1 MENGEDLSPM
11 AEKRD
16 YYEVLGVGKDA
27 GTDEIKRAFR
37 KLAKQYHPDMN
48 DGDKTS
54 EAKFKEVNEAYEV
67 LSDADKRARYD
78 QFGHEAPGGGF
89 GGGGGSGFGQG
100 FGDMGDLGD
109 IFDMFT
115 GGIFGGRSGRSAGPQ
130 QGNSLRYDLT
140 ISFEE
145 AAFGVE
151 KEITFQ
157 REDKCETCGGT
168 GAKPGTTR
176 KTCTTCNG
184 RGQVTS
190 AVRTPLGV
198 MNTTRPCSACGGE
211 GTINEHPCE
220 DCRGAGHVRRRR
232 TIKVK
237 IPAGI
242 DSDQRINL
250 RGEGEPGSKGGPNG
264 DLYVH
269 ITVRP
274 HKLFRREGYDL
285 RYEMPISFSQAAL
298 GDKID
303 VPTLEG
309 PVTLNVPEG
318 TQPDTTFR
326 LEGRG
331 ITRLQG
337 ARGKGDLFVKVKL
350 EVPQKLDNK
359 QKELLRAFEATV
371 QGKQYKERKSFMD
384 KLKEMF

>member
-1 MENGEDLSPM
+1 M

-16 YYEVLGVGKDA
+16 YYEVLGVSKDA
-27 GTDEIKRAFR
+27 GADDIKRAFR

-67 LSDADKRARYD
+67 LSDADKRAQYD
-78 QFGHEAPGGGF
+78 QFGHAGPQAGF
-89 GGGGGSGFGQG
+89 GGGGYGGG
-100 FGDMGDLGD
+100 FGDMGDIGD

-115 GGIFGGRSGRSAGPQ
+115 GGIFGGGRRNNGPQ
-130 QGNSLRYDLT
+130 QGNNLRYDLS

-151 KEITFQ
+151 KEITFM
-157 REDKCETCGGT
+157 REDKCEPCSGT
-168 GAKPGTTR
+168 GAKAGTTK
-176 KTCTTCNG
+176 KTCSTCNG
-184 RGQVTS
+184 RGQVS
-190 AVRTPLGV
+190 SSVRTPLGT
-198 MNTTRPCSACGGE
+198 MNTSRPCPTCGGE
-211 GTINEHPCE
+211 GAINEHPCE
-220 DCRGAGHVRRRR
+220 ECRGQGHVRRRR

-237 IPAGI
+237 VPAGI

-250 RGEGEPGSKGGPNG
+250 RGEGEPGTKGGPNG

-269 ITVRP
+269 INVRP

-285 RYEMPISFSQAAL
+285 RFEMPISFAQAAL
-298 GDKID
+298 GDKLE

-309 PVTLNVPEG
+309 PVTFSIPEG

-371 QGKQYKERKSFMD
+371 QGKQYKDKKSFMD